1 MAIAWDAGSLLVIAL
16 TAFIVLG
23 LFWMPLAMVTMI
35 YYLGGIL
42 LLGNSPGVCIFAPKP
57 TDDGTAQPLP
67 RPQATERHPAQSFE
81 PPMHPLDVVSADQ
94 LITSSGQRVHPHPA
108 VRERIDL
115 ERPRAR
121 A

>member
-1 MAIAWDAGSLLVIAL
+1 MA
-16 TAFIVLG
+16 T
-23 LFWMPLAMVTMI
+23 MV

-57 TDDGTAQPLP
+57 PTTRAA
-67 RPQATERHPAQSFE
+67 RPIPGSSIDRPACRRAFE

-94 LITSSGQRVHPHPA
+94 LITSPGQRVHPHPA
-108 VRERIDL
+108 LHERIEL